1 MDRNIRA
8 QSTHWNDP
16 ITRCIPLLGE
26 EDKAA
31 KGRSTRAT
39 DCVCSQTG
47 NAIDDQYTKHT

>member
-26 EDKAA
+26 EGKAA
-31 KGRSTRAT
+31 KGGSTCVT
-39 DCVCSQTG
+39 DRVCSQTG
-47 NAIDDQYTKHT
+47 NATDDQYT